1 MRLRRFW
8 FIVKQRARV
17 ILSILAIYISL
28 TGLVTFSLFILEE
41 SIQMAT
47 FGTWPAQEAKD
58 WYLVREGC
66 ERIKDTNQ
74 ALKFINNSLGW
85 IQPLAFF
92 AYRSYGKSTESYIA
106 GLEAK
111 IFANAPELFEGRKIT
126 ASFTPQE
133 VSDTPDGY
141 VHVNRRVSFVSKER
155 HPAGISNR
163 IAGMVSVQGNK
174 VVIKEPD
181 EKSLDE

>member
-1 MRLRRFW
+1 MRLRRLW

-17 ILSILAIYISL
+17 ILSILAIYISV
-28 TGLVTFSLFILEE
+28 TGLVTFSLFITEE

-66 ERIKDTNQ
+66 ERIKDTNR
-74 ALKFINNSLGW
+74 ALKLINNCLGW

-92 AYRSYGKSTESYIA
+92 AYRSYGKSTDSYVA

-111 IFANAPELFEGRKIT
+111 IFANAPEIFEGRKIT

-133 VSDTPDGY
+133 VRDTPDGY
-141 VHVNRRVSFVSKER
+141 MHTNRRVTFISKER
-155 HPAGISNR
+155 LPAGVSCR
-163 IAGMVSVQGNK
+163 ITGLVSVEGNK

-181 EKSLDE
+181 EITRQK

>member
-1 MRLRRFW
+1 MRLHRLCL
-8 FIVKQRARV
+8 IVKQRARV
-17 ILSILAIYISL
+17 ILSALAIYISV

-58 WYLVREGC
+58 WYLVRQGC

-74 ALKFINNSLGW
+74 ALKLINNCLGW
-85 IQPLAFF
+85 IQPLAFY
-92 AYRSYGKSTESYIA
+92 AYRSYGKATDTYVA

-111 IFANAPELFEGRKIT
+111 IFANAPELFDGRNIT

-133 VSDTPDGY
+133 VHATPDGY
-141 VHVNRRVSFVSKER
+141 AHVNRRVCFLSKER
-155 HPAGISNR
+155 HSAGVACR
-163 IAGMVSVQGNK
+163 ITGVLSLEGGK
-174 VVIKEPD
+174 VVITEPD
-181 EKSLDE
+181 AAPKDR